1 MANVDVLLNNKEKA
15 IWGIKPESTVYDAI
29 KLMEEKSIGALA
41 VTQGDS
47 LVGIIS
53 ERDYARKVF
62 LQGRT
67 SHDTKVEDIM
77 TRDVLFTHPEQDIED
92 CMVIMTENHIRHLPV
107 MQDKMLVGMISISDV
122 VKQIIKDQKIKIKHL
137 EKTITWGESY

>member
-1 MANVDVLLNNKEKA
+1 MGNVEILLLSKEKGV
-15 IWGIKPESTVYDAI
+15 WSVSPESTVFEAI
-29 KLMEEKSIGALA
+29 KMMEEKTIGALA
-41 VTQGDS
+41 VIQNDN

-62 LQGRT
+62 LKGRS
-67 SHDTKVEDIM
+67 SHETRVEDIM
-77 TRDVLFTHPEQDIED
+77 TRDVIFAYPEQDIED
-92 CMVIMTENHIRHLPV
+92 CMVLMSEHHIRHLPV
-107 MQDKMLVGMISISDV
+107 MHNKVLVGMISLGDV

>member
-1 MANVDVLLNNKEKA
+1 MANVDVLLNNKEQA
-15 IWGIKPESTVYDAI
+15 VWSIAPQSTVFDAI
-29 KLMEEKSIGALA
+29 KLMEEKAIGALA
-41 VTQGDS
+41 VTENDN

-62 LQGRT
+62 LKGRS

-77 TRDVLFTHPEQDIED
+77 SRDVIFTYPEQDIED
-92 CMVIMTENHIRHLPV
+92 CMVMMSEHHIRHLPV
-107 MQDKMLVGMISISDV
+107 MQDKVLAGMISLGDV

>member
-1 MANVDVLLNNKEKA
+1 MANVDVLLNSKDKNVWSISPK
-15 IWGIKPESTVYDAI
+15 STVFDAI
-29 KLMEEKSIGALA
+29 RLMEERAIGALA
-41 VTQGDS
+41 VIQDDN

-67 SHDTKVEDIM
+67 SQETKVEDIM
-77 TRDVLFTHPEQDIED
+77 TGDVLFTHPDQDIED
-92 CMVIMTENHIRHLPV
+92 CMVIMSEHHIRHLPV
-107 MQDKMLVGMISISDV
+107 MQGKALVGMISLGDV

>member
-1 MANVDVLLNNKEKA
+1 MANVDVLLNNKDQGVWSISPK
-15 IWGIKPESTVYDAI
+15 STVFDAI

-41 VTQGDS
+41 VTKDDD

-62 LQGRT
+62 LKGRS

-77 TRDVLFTHPEQDIED
+77 TSDVIFTHPEQDIED
-92 CMVIMTENHIRHLPV
+92 CMVLMSEYHIRHLPV
-107 MQDKMLVGMISISDV
+107 MQDKVLVGMISLGDV